1 MKKFEDEEELQFLII
16 ILDFHLIWIRFI
28 LISFHSIHLIPIQM
42 LIYFNFY
49 RTHTDIPRVS
59 AHRSVINTKESDN
72 AELYCDYDS
81 TTESHVVWYKD
92 QQKLQIGTHESRS
105 KYSVIYGPQ
114 KSPNKNTSILVVNNV
129 KSKDLGVY
137 ECRVNNEI
145 GAEAVTIEL
154 TYVPE
159 PPKLHSVERDGD
171 TVITH
176 WHIRSMQ
183 KLTEIM
189 LNYQLKG
196 VSSFFNRKINLL
208 KYCQRYSMNKKFT
221 QIIFISFQLQE
232 RDWLQEAVIDQEQS
246 KEHTGVWKLVMIR
259 I

>member
-1 MKKFEDEEELQFLII
+1 
-16 ILDFHLIWIRFI
+16 
-28 LISFHSIHLIPIQM
+28 M
-42 LIYFNFY
+42 LIHFNFY
-49 RTHTDIPRVS
+49 HTRADIPRVS
-59 AHRSVINTKESDN
+59 AHRSVINTKEGDN

-81 TTESHVVWYKD
+81 TTESRVVWYKD
-92 QQKLQIGTHESRS
+92 QQALQIGTHETRS
-105 KYSVIYGPQ
+105 KYSVIYGTQ

-137 ECRVNNEI
+137 ECRVNNDI

-196 VSSFFNRKINLL
+196 VSS
-208 KYCQRYSMNKKFT
+208 
-221 QIIFISFQLQE
+221 SFQ
-232 RDWLQEAVIDQEQS
+232 S
-246 KEHTGVWKLVMIR
+246 KSKFIK
-259 I
+259 